1 MSGKEHFLI
10 TLDLMRDQRERRIE
24 ISYSKKEKKKVKI
37 NEIPIKR
44 IGELMGNLNAVVF
57 SPEDLLIIKEG
68 PSERRRFVDIALSQL
83 KPSYF
88 YNLQQY
94 NRVLAQKNILLKEVQ
109 EKRNLI
115 ETIDVWN
122 NNLVTIG
129 SRIIK
134 ERNDFANRL
143 CACAR
148 ENHERITDGEEKL
161 EIKYAPSVQ
170 FEKNS
175 SIQDIAVQFK
185 KVLDSAL
192 DKELQK
198 MTTLYGPQ
206 RDDYEILL
214 NGANIRQYGS
224 QGQQR
229 SAVLSM
235 KLSEI
240 DLMLEE
246 TGEHPVL
253 LLDDVMSE
261 LDGKRQRYLIRSID
275 KIQTFITS
283 TDDKFFSGLLGS
295 NAGYFHIE
303 KGHVTKKYYG

>member
-1 MSGKEHFLI
+1 MSGKEHFSI
-10 TLDLMRDQRERRIE
+10 TLDLVKDHREKRIE
-24 ISYSKKEKKKVKI
+24 INYSKKDKKKVRI
-37 NEIPIKR
+37 NEIPLKR

-94 NRVLAQKNILLKEVQ
+94 NKVLAQKNVLLKEVQ

-115 ETIDVWN
+115 ETIDIWN
-122 NNLVTIG
+122 NSLVEIG
-129 SRIIK
+129 SKIIK
-134 ERNDFANRL
+134 ERNDFTNRL
-143 CACAR
+143 CAYAK
-148 ENHERITDGEEKL
+148 ENHEKITDGEERL
-161 EIKYAPSVQ
+161 EIKYAPSIR
-170 FEKNS
+170 FERNS
-175 SIQDIAVQFK
+175 SIQDIAVKFK
-185 KVLDSAL
+185 EVLDSAL

-214 NGANIRQYGS
+214 NGANIKLYGS

-229 SAVLSM
+229 SAILSM

-246 TGEHPVL
+246 TEEYPVL

-261 LDGKRQRYLIRSID
+261 LDGKRQKYLIKNID
-275 KIQTFITS
+275 NIQTFITS
-283 TDDKFFSGLLGS
+283 TDDQFFSKLLGA
-295 NAGYFHIE
+295 NASYFYIE
-303 KGHVTKKYYG
+303 KGHEKEK